1 MHHVKSFFIAAYMAF
16 LLLGLVWG
24 VSLLLEFR
32 LLWLGASVLAT
43 SMLQMAFF
51 LRLFIS
57 PSARTGKLT
66 LWLMASIAL
75 VLPAIWMMLGAHDL
89 WGLAAL
95 VLLGVALPMLY
106 VHWYSRFPKRDRSFL
121 RVDQTL
127 PALVLTNERG
137 ESIDTR
143 TLTTTRAMWL
153 FYRGNW
159 CPLCMAQIREVAAN
173 YQALAQRGVAI
184 YLVSPQPPEH
194 TAELA
199 EKFDVP
205 MQFFIDQDNVA
216 ACALGILAEKGL
228 PWGLQALGYDRDV
241 PMPTVFITEAGGH
254 VIYADLT
261 DNYRLRPEPQD
272 ILAELDRW
280 DGRRDPVSGML

>member
-199 EKFDVP
+199 KKFDVP